1 MPCSRA
7 VAVRL
12 RTSSSVPSS
21 GWTASW
27 PPSLPPIAYGEPGSS
42 GPAVSVLLRP
52 LRAFTPIG
60 WMGGK

>member
-7 VAVRL
+7 VAVSE
-12 RTSSSVPSS
+12 RTSSIVPSS

-27 PPSLPPIAYGEPGSS
+27 PPSSAPIAYGEPGSS

-52 LRAFTPIG
+52 LRAFAPIG